1 MVYRHLIFLWQSYQ
15 KSQCL
20 ITSFMSV
27 DSQGMEHWF
36 SDNDQGRY
44 SVLLKPEAVRMFPAH
59 GDFLFLVSSLTWQFG
74 DYGDFLIMQC
84 QCGSGD

>member
-1 MVYRHLIFLWQSYQ
+1 MVHRHLIFLWQSYQ

-27 DSQGMEHWF
+27 GSQGMEHWF

-44 SVLLKPEAVRMFPAH
+44 SVLLKPEAVRMSCSWR
-59 GDFLFLVSSLTWQFG
+59 LLVSG
-74 DYGDFLIMQC
+74 GFLDMAVW
-84 QCGSGD
+84 

>member
-1 MVYRHLIFLWQSYQ
+1 MVYRHLIFLWQCYQ

-36 SDNDQGRY
+36 SDNNQGRY
-44 SVLLKPEAVRMFPAH
+44 NVLLKPEAVRMFPAH
-59 GDFLFLVSSLTWQFG
+59 GDFLVLVASLTWQFG
-74 DYGDFLIMQC
+74 NYGDFLVMQH
-84 QCGSGD
+84 QYGSGN